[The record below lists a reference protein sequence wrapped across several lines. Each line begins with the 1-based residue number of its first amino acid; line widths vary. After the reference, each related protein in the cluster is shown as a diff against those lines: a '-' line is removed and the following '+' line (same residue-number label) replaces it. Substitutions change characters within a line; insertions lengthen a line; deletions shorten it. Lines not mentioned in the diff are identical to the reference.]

1 MRRLQY
7 LPWRS
12 LFLTAAVTLFCATV
26 LSYALAFSSMNS
38 PIASQILATLYG
50 SPWRTLT
57 DLAVSAGVGTVS
69 VYFLE
74 TLFPQTSINQNVL
87 WTLILC
93 LMVLLIIKSFLPLP
107 DGLISANEIS
117 LIGIILGVFLVGGK
131 RYWR

>member
-12 LFLTAAVTLFCATV
+12 LFLTAAVTIFCATV
-26 LSYALAFSSMNS
+26 LSYAIGFSAMNS
-38 PIASQILATLYG
+38 PIVGQILLTLYTP
-50 SPWRTLT
+50 PWSILT
-57 DLAVSAGVGTVS
+57 TLAVSAAVGTVS

-74 TLFPQTSINQNVL
+74 TLFPKIAINQNIL

-93 LMVLLIIKSFLPLP
+93 LMVLLIVKSFLPLP

-117 LIGIILGVFLVGGK
+117 LVGIILGVFLVGGK

>member
-12 LFLTAAVTLFCATV
+12 LFLTAAVTIFCVTV
-26 LSYALAFSSMNS
+26 LSYAVGFSSLGS
-38 PIASQILATLYG
+38 PIASQILATLYTP
-50 SPWRTLT
+50 PWSIITN
-57 DLAVSAGVGTVS
+57 LAVSAAVGTVS

-74 TLFPQTSINQNVL
+74 TLFPQIAINTNIL

-93 LMVLLIIKSFLPLP
+93 LMVMLILKSFLPVP
-107 DGLISANEIS
+107 EGLISANEIS
-117 LIGIILGVFLVGGK
+117 LVGIILGVFLVGGK

>member
-12 LFLTAAVTLFCATV
+12 LFLTSVVTLFCVTV
-26 LSYALAFSSMNS
+26 LSYAVGFSSMNS
-38 PIASQILATLYG
+38 PIASQIVATLYTP
-50 SPWRTLT
+50 PWVIITN
-57 DLAVSAGVGTVS
+57 LAVSIAVGTVS

-74 TLFPQTSINQNVL
+74 TLFPQTAINANIL

-93 LMVLLIIKSFLPLP
+93 LMVMLIIKSFLPLP
-107 DGLISANEIS
+107 EGLLAVSEIS
-117 LIGIILGVFLVGGK
+117 LVGIILGVFLVGGR

>member
-12 LFLTAAVTLFCATV
+12 LFLTSAVTIFCATV
-26 LSYALAFSSMNS
+26 LSYAVGFSSMNS
-38 PIASQILATLYG
+38 PIASQILAAFY
-50 SPWRTLT
+50 SPPWRVLT
-57 DLAVSAGVGTVS
+57 DLAVSALVGTVS

-74 TLFPQTSINQNVL
+74 TLFPQTSINRNVL

-93 LMVLLIIKSFLPLP
+93 LMVVLIVKSFLPIP

-117 LIGIILGVFLVGGK
+117 LLGIILGVFLVGGK